1 MCACVIIV
9 CFFFFFQ
16 AEDGIRDLTVTGV
29 QTCALPIYRILG
41 ADLDGR
47 VEAVT
52 GRGDPGLGDG
62 SFDDAASYQPQG
74 LALDGDTLYVADT
87 ENHALRTVDLGR
99 RRVTTLAGTG
109 AQLMGPRVGGPA
121 RATSLSSPWDLTI
134 LDGTLYV
141 AMAGTHQLWAMR
153 LGSGQIRP
161 PTGARPGGAQ
171 GRPRRTAAV

>member
-47 VEAVT
+47 VEAVI

-62 SFDDAASYQPQG
+62 GFDDAAFYQPQG
-74 LALDGDTLYVADT
+74 LALDGDTPYVADT

-99 RRVTTLAGTG
+99 RPVPTPARTG
-109 AQLMGPRVGGPA
+109 APPMGPPAGRPA
-121 RATSLSSPWDLTI
+121 RAP
-134 LDGTLYV
+134 
-141 AMAGTHQLWAMR
+141 APA
-153 LGSGQIRP
+153 P
-161 PTGARPGGAQ
+161 P
-171 GRPRRTAAV
+171 